1 MPASIE
7 DQQKVLQL
15 QSIDNTIAGLT
26 NKLNI
31 LPESITHRE
40 LEIQFNTARDL
51 RIAAETELK
60 DITPELKR
68 AENDVEQVATREAKD
83 EARLSAGQGT
93 PKELEQMQHELG
105 SLKKRRAELEEI
117 ELEVMT
123 RIEEIN
129 LRISQHKLA
138 ETELAEKVSKAL
150 ELKNTALA
158 QLNSDLETSKK
169 NREILSAQ
177 IDKTILDIY
186 AKLVSHGRTGAAKLE
201 HGECRGCNLAINPVD
216 LQKINQLP
224 PTEIARCQE
233 CGCILVRN

>member
-15 QSIDNTIAGLT
+15 QSIDNTIAGLS
-26 NKLNI
+26 NKLSS
-31 LPESITHRE
+31 LPEAIAHRE

-68 AENDVEQVATREAKD
+68 AENDVEQVAAREAKD

-117 ELEVMT
+117 EIEVMT

-129 LRISQHKLA
+129 LRISQHKAA

-158 QLNSDLETSKK
+158 QLNSELETSKE
-169 NREILSAQ
+169 NRETLYVQ